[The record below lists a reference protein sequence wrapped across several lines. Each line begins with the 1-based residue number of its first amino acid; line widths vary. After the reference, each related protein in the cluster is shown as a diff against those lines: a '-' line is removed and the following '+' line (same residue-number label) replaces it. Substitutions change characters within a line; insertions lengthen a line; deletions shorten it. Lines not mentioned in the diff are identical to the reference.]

1 MYPEPSKVL
10 MQHFDKIHHMKL
22 SECPNFNLKFKLISN
37 LDCSDVGA
45 GQGKEITPVLSDD
58 GKESQRPIRSQ
69 GRPARNRKKRR
80 LNDLE
85 SDSTAA
91 ESEDEFML
99 SNR

>member
-1 MYPEPSKVL
+1 MRFLSMRCFTEFPGL
-10 MQHFDKIHHMKL
+10 FFDAGAGRGKGITAVL
-22 SECPNFNLKFKLISN
+22 SE
-37 LDCSDVGA
+37 
-45 GQGKEITPVLSDD
+45 E
-58 GKESQRPIRSQ
+58 GKESRRPIRNQS
-69 GRPARNRKKRR
+69 RAARSRKKRR

>member
-1 MYPEPSKVL
+1 MKSL
-10 MQHFDKIHHMKL
+10 FRRFDDFDDAIDEAIEEDVGELGAGEAGDSSTLH
-22 SECPNFNLKFKLISN
+22 
-37 LDCSDVGA
+37 VGA
-45 GQGKEITPVLSDD
+45 GRGRDVLS
-58 GKESQRPIRSQ
+58 ESQRPIRSQ
-69 GRPARNRKKRR
+69 GRAARSRRRRR

>member
-1 MYPEPSKVL
+1 MRGG
-10 MQHFDKIHHMKL
+10 
-22 SECPNFNLKFKLISN
+22 SEVTCWLLGHT
-37 LDCSDVGA
+37 VGA
-45 GQGKEITPVLSDD
+45 GRGRAITTILSDD
-58 GKESQRPIRSQ
+58 GKDSSQRPIRSQ
-69 GRPARNRKKRR
+69 SLTARNRKKRR

>member
-1 MYPEPSKVL
+1 MEELPGFVSA
-10 MQHFDKIHHMKL
+10 
-22 SECPNFNLKFKLISN
+22 
-37 LDCSDVGA
+37 VGA
-45 GQGKEITPVLSDD
+45 GRGRDITAILSED

-69 GRPARNRKKRR
+69 AHSARNRKKRR

>member
-1 MYPEPSKVL
+1 MNNRLQVWNL
-10 MQHFDKIHHMKL
+10 MKRFTLHIQ
-22 SECPNFNLKFKLISN
+22 FNSRRRRVSD

-45 GQGKEITPVLSDD
+45 GQGKDITAILPED

-69 GRPARNRKKRR
+69 VHAARNKKKRR